1 MFADPRRLGRL
12 RLMDCS
18 AEDIPMQAP
27 LRALVLDPLRAKIT
41 TELLRQNLDKHVP
54 ARLLLANQGNITGF
68 GSWMRYVSP
77 SSIVKIKNI
86 YIYNTQIASGNS

>member
-27 LRALVLDPLRAKIT
+27 LRALGPDPLRTRIT
-41 TELLRQNLDKHVP
+41 TELLRQNLNKHVP
-54 ARLLLANQGNITGF
+54 ARLLLADQGNIAGF
-68 GSWMRYVSP
+68 GSWMRYGSP
-77 SSIVKIKNI
+77 SSIVKIK
-86 YIYNTQIASGNS
+86 YIQNTQIASGNS